1 MKTGIIVYATGKPP
15 QDWNED
21 HEQSVREL
29 LPGADAV
36 EIITS
41 ETGHFDILDAWCE
54 LVKMGISLIV
64 CKLAIF
70 NETGQMKLTDKE
82 LRLCG

>member
-15 QDWNED
+15 QDWNEKR
-21 HEQSVREL
+21 EQGVRHL

-41 ETGHFDILDAWCE
+41 ETGHFDVSDAWYT
-54 LVKMGISLIV
+54 LVSKGSSLVV
-64 CKLAIF
+64 CKLAVF
-70 NETGQMKLTDKE
+70 NESGQMQLTGRE

>member
-1 MKTGIIVYATGKPP
+1 MKTGFIIYAAGNPP
-15 QDWNED
+15 QDWNE
-21 HEQSVREL
+21 ERENGIRNL

-41 ETGHFDILDAWCE
+41 ETGHFDVLDAWYE
-54 LVKMGISLIV
+54 LVTKGISLIV
-64 CKLAIF
+64 CKLAVF
-70 NETGQMKLTDKE
+70 NESGQMTLTGRD